1 MKFVRTLQTE
11 IAHITDV
18 VSKISLSHPE
28 ISIILRNEGNELIR
42 TAGNG
47 DLRQA
52 IAGNLGPTNA
62 R

>member
-1 MKFVRTLQTE
+1 M
-11 IAHITDV
+11 
-18 VSKISLSHPE
+18 SHPE

-62 R
+62 RKMLAFSGGR